1 MKYNFRKYII
11 FWLSQTLSQLGSAI
25 TSFAL
30 ILWMYMQN
38 GSAMTVSLM
47 SFFNYVPYV
56 IVSLFAG
63 TFVDNHNKKKIM
75 LISDSVAGI
84 CSVFVFC
91 LNAAGRLQIVHLYI
105 VNFVIGFMNAFQA
118 PASSVVIGKIVPKDK
133 LTQVSGMNSF
143 SASLVSVIAPVIA
156 SSLFALGGLNLI
168 LMFDLLSFVF
178 AFLVLVFI
186 INVPENIFVKKEK
199 KSLFSGF
206 MEGMGYLTGNRVI
219 FMIIVTMALLN
230 FFSRLT
236 YENILSPMILAR
248 SGSDVNCL
256 GIVNALMGIG
266 GIAGGVIVSL
276 CKVKG
281 NSTKMIYISALFSF
295 LLGDVLMGVGRNII
309 VWGIAALAASFP
321 IAFINAGQLN
331 ILYKHVPEQIQG
343 RIFAVRNAI
352 QFSTIPLG
360 ILLGGFLADYIF
372 EPFMASQNLVS
383 KVLSFIV
390 GTGNGSGMALM
401 FLCTGLLGAL
411 FSIISYNQKDIRKFT
426 DI

>member
-186 INVPENIFVKKEK
+186 INVPENICVKKGK

-206 MEGMGYLTGNRVI
+206 MEGMWYLAGNRVI

-281 NSTKMIYISALFSF
+281 NSTKNDLYIST
-295 LLGDVLMGVGRNII
+295 V
-309 VWGIAALAASFP
+309 
-321 IAFINAGQLN
+321 FI
-331 ILYKHVPEQIQG
+331 
-343 RIFAVRNAI
+343 
-352 QFSTIPLG
+352 
-360 ILLGGFLADYIF
+360 
-372 EPFMASQNLVS
+372 
-383 KVLSFIV
+383 FI
-390 GTGNGSGMALM
+390 
-401 FLCTGLLGAL
+401 
-411 FSIISYNQKDIRKFT
+411 R
-426 DI
+426 

>member
-1 MKYNFRKYII
+1 
-11 FWLSQTLSQLGSAI
+11 
-25 TSFAL
+25 
-30 ILWMYMQN
+30 
-38 GSAMTVSLM
+38 
-47 SFFNYVPYV
+47 
-56 IVSLFAG
+56 
-63 TFVDNHNKKKIM
+63 
-75 LISDSVAGI
+75 
-84 CSVFVFC
+84 
-91 LNAAGRLQIVHLYI
+91 
-105 VNFVIGFMNAFQA
+105 MNAFQA

-186 INVPENIFVKKEK
+186 INVPENICVKKGK

-206 MEGMGYLTGNRVI
+206 VEGIGYLIGNRVI

-331 ILYKHVPEQIQG
+331 ILYKHVPEQLQG

-390 GTGNGSGMALM
+390 GAGNGSGMALM

>member
-1 MKYNFRKYII
+1 
-11 FWLSQTLSQLGSAI
+11 
-25 TSFAL
+25 
-30 ILWMYMQN
+30 
-38 GSAMTVSLM
+38 
-47 SFFNYVPYV
+47 
-56 IVSLFAG
+56 
-63 TFVDNHNKKKIM
+63 
-75 LISDSVAGI
+75 
-84 CSVFVFC
+84 
-91 LNAAGRLQIVHLYI
+91 
-105 VNFVIGFMNAFQA
+105 
-118 PASSVVIGKIVPKDK
+118 
-133 LTQVSGMNSF
+133 
-143 SASLVSVIAPVIA
+143 
-156 SSLFALGGLNLI
+156 
-168 LMFDLLSFVF
+168 
-178 AFLVLVFI
+178 
-186 INVPENIFVKKEK
+186 
-199 KSLFSGF
+199 
-206 MEGMGYLTGNRVI
+206 
-219 FMIIVTMALLN
+219 MIIVTMALLN

-295 LLGDVLMGVGRNII
+295 LLGDVLMGVGRNVI
-309 VWGIAALAASFP
+309 VWSIAALAASFP

-331 ILYKHVPEQIQG
+331 ILYKHVPEQMQG

-372 EPFMASQNLVS
+372 EPFMASQNLVG

>member
-133 LTQVSGMNSF
+133 LAQVSGMNSF

-186 INVPENIFVKKEK
+186 INVPENICVKKRK
-199 KSLFSGF
+199 K
-206 MEGMGYLTGNRVI
+206 
-219 FMIIVTMALLN
+219 IIV
-230 FFSRLT
+230 FRIHGRHVVFSRQQSHF
-236 YENILSPMILAR
+236 YDYSYY
-248 SGSDVNCL
+248 GSIKL
-256 GIVNALMGIG
+256 
-266 GIAGGVIVSL
+266 
-276 CKVKG
+276 
-281 NSTKMIYISALFSF
+281 LF
-295 LLGDVLMGVGRNII
+295 
-309 VWGIAALAASFP
+309 
-321 IAFINAGQLN
+321 
-331 ILYKHVPEQIQG
+331 K
-343 RIFAVRNAI
+343 
-352 QFSTIPLG
+352 
-360 ILLGGFLADYIF
+360 
-372 EPFMASQNLVS
+372 
-383 KVLSFIV
+383 
-390 GTGNGSGMALM
+390 
-401 FLCTGLLGAL
+401 
-411 FSIISYNQKDIRKFT
+411 T